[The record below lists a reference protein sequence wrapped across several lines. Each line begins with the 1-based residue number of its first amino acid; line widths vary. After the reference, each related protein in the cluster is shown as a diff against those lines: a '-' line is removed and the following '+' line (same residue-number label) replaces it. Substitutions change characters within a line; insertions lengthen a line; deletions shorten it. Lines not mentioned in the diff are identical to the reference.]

1 MLATDV
7 EEREAVKK
15 QKVSSVAPF
24 TYKLSI
30 NFILSGYCSITLLN
44 YMKADAI
51 IIIIIIIIRPIII
64 ILLLL
69 LLLLICAITGR
80 ARHMRCRLE
89 QARLLQT
96 FGFSD

>member
-1 MLATDV
+1 
-7 EEREAVKK
+7 
-15 QKVSSVAPF
+15 
-24 TYKLSI
+24 
-30 NFILSGYCSITLLN
+30 
-44 YMKADAI
+44 MKADAI
-51 IIIIIIIIRPIII
+51 IIIMIIIIRPIII
-64 ILLLL
+64 NIIILLLLLL